1 MPIENR
7 NLPVGTRLVARY
19 KKQEYRATV
28 VEGEDGGLRY
38 RLEDGREFKSLSS
51 AGSAVMG
58 DVACN
63 GWRFWSVANG
73 GKTPA
78 PKAARKAAK
87 GANKKGL
94 FERLPDQEGQ
104 PEGMARYFCSA
115 CMDGFLAPADE
126 EPSECAPRATG
137 RTAPPSRARS
147 KGGTG

>member
-7 NLPVGTRLVARY
+7 NLQVGTRLVARY
-19 KKQEYRATV
+19 KKQEHWVTV
-28 VEGEDGGLRY
+28 VEGEEGGLRY
-38 RLEDGREFKSLSS
+38 RLDDGREFKSLSP
-51 AGSAVMG
+51 AGSAIMG
-58 DVACN
+58 GVACN

-73 GKTPA
+73 GKAPA
-78 PKAARKAAK
+78 PKAARKVAK

-126 EPSECAPRATG
+126 EPNECPQGHRDEDPAVPIA
-137 RTAPPSRARS
+137 
-147 KGGTG
+147 